1 MAGNEDIFRRVREAV
16 DIVDVIAEHIV
27 LKKAGREFKCICPF
41 HDDHRPSMAIVPH
54 KQIFHCFVCGTG
66 GDVFKFV
73 MNYHKMTWG
82 EALRF
87 LAQRAGIVLPEL
99 PPRGGGGGGARPVG
113 SGGSS
118 QVEGD
123 KSERELITDTNE
135 RACTFFQKYLRGSDG
150 KPGLD
155 YLEKRGLTDEIMT
168 QFRLGFSP
176 EGWTG
181 LVTAAGR
188 VGMRSDHLA
197 LAGLAKQRGDG
208 SQYDA
213 FRGRVMFPIFD
224 ATGRII
230 AFGGRILVEKRDE
243 AGNVVEAKYLNSP
256 ESRAFNKSESLYGI
270 NFAKRAI
277 IASQTVVVV
286 EGYMDVI
293 ACHQAGVTNVVATLG
308 TALTPEHAKVL
319 RRFCNTVVLIFDSDE
334 AGYRAADRAMETF
347 VREPLDVKIASV
359 PDGKDPCDFCMAH
372 GGEEFKKVIA
382 GAVDALTYQ
391 WSRMQRD
398 FAATDSLAGKQAAA
412 QQFMRF
418 VAPLI
423 HAGGGAVGTRND
435 PIRRALI
442 LSRISEML
450 NMPVGLVSQT
460 LEKMAQQA
468 GIGRPVVAA
477 PASQNAEGGGEV
489 EGEDKPTMTVIPDN
503 ARTAAEAWV
512 LGTLLTVPLFYD
524 KLRARMDLAAFEAY
538 KPLASRVLEY
548 LDNSSELTH
557 CNLADFCA
565 WLEGTEDQAL
575 VGQAIQL
582 QGKVDAR
589 GLKIGELDK
598 DLMGIIP
605 KGVLEGGE
613 VPVALL
619 EQILQKEWK
628 FLEENHLQAP
638 PEAEDQESAMQQ
650 AWARAQQQRKD
661 GKVGRVIGPKSMF

>member
-1 MAGNEDIFRRVREAV
+1 M
-16 DIVDVIAEHIV
+16 
-27 LKKAGREFKCICPF
+27 
-41 HDDHRPSMAIVPH
+41 
-54 KQIFHCFVCGTG
+54 
-66 GDVFKFV
+66 
-73 MNYHKMTWG
+73 
-82 EALRF
+82 
-87 LAQRAGIVLPEL
+87 
-99 PPRGGGGGGARPVG
+99 G

-118 QVEGD
+118 DVEGD
-123 KSERELITDTNE
+123 KSERELITETNE
-135 RACTFFQKYLRGSDG
+135 RACTFFQKYLRGAEG
-150 KPGLD
+150 QPGLD
-155 YLEKRGLTDEIMT
+155 YFQKRGLTEETLT
-168 QFRLGFSP
+168 QFRLGYSP

-197 LAGLAKQRGDG
+197 LAGLVKQRGDG

-230 AFGGRILVEKRDE
+230 AFGGRVLVEKRDE

-308 TALTPEHAKVL
+308 TALTPEHARVL
-319 RRFCNTVVLIFDSDE
+319 RRFCNTVVLLFDSDE

-372 GGEEFKKVIA
+372 GGEAFKKVIA
-382 GAVDALTYQ
+382 GAVDALAYQ
-391 WSRMQRD
+391 WARMQRD

-423 HAGGGAVGTRND
+423 HSGGGAVGTRND

-450 NMPVGLVSQT
+450 NMPVGMVSQT

-468 GIGRPVVAA
+468 GIGRTGVGGGGATSSA
-477 PASQNAEGGGEV
+477 GENAGAEGGAG
-489 EGEDKPTMTVIPDN
+489 GAGKPALAEIPRN
-503 ARTAAEAWV
+503 ARSVAEAWV
-512 LGTLLTVPLFYD
+512 LGTLLTVPMFYD
-524 KLRARMDLAAFEAY
+524 KLRERMDLTAFEAY
-538 KPLASRVLEY
+538 KPLASRILEY
-548 LDNSSELTH
+548 LENSSELAH

-565 WLEGTEDQAL
+565 WLEGTEDQRLAS
-575 VGQAIQL
+575 QAIQL
-582 QGKVDAR
+582 QAQADAR

-598 DLMGIIP
+598 DAL
-605 KGVLEGGE
+605 GVVTVGTGSEI
-613 VPVALL
+613 PVALL
-619 EQILQKEWK
+619 EQILLKEWK
-628 FLEENHLQAP
+628 FLEENHLQTT
-638 PEAEDQESAMQQ
+638 PESEDQEGAMQR
-650 AWARAQQQRKD
+650 AWARALQQRKD